1 MRLTELDPRW
11 LGFDGERLGLSFEC
25 PHCRTQR
32 LAVAFH
38 HRGHELIN
46 DAHIRAGGGEIG
58 QHIWTVDGQEFP
70 ELTLS
75 PSIDASASGHWHGFV
90 TNGEI
95 VGGLPG

>member
-38 HRGHELIN
+38 HRGHELID
-46 DAHIRAGGGEIG
+46 DAHIRAAGGGIG
-58 QHIWTVDGQEFP
+58 DHIWVLEASSDFETMT
-70 ELTLS
+70 LT
-75 PSIDASASGHWHGFV
+75 PSIDASASGHWHGFI

-95 VGGLPG
+95 K